1 MIVIAF
7 LSFIARIVKALL
19 SFSLHLFV
27 SLAAIISLGSLHR
40 SSVFILPSR
49 ALRTSGRHQTLAP
62 AVLSYPRSSTLRRA
76 AKVSSWLS
84 LQRHRGNVTISLSSL
99 RRSLHHLLQTPPT
112 PPSLPR
118 QHTCL
123 DSSAHPPTRILRPH
137 SPSAAPPYHPEFHL
151 AKNNRA

>member
-1 MIVIAF
+1 M
-7 LSFIARIVKALL
+7 VKAIL
-19 SFSLHLFV
+19 SFSPHSFV
-27 SLAAIISLGSLHR
+27 SRAAKQSLGGLR
-40 SSVFILPSR
+40 RCSVFILPSR

-62 AVLSYPRSSTLRRA
+62 AVLSYPRSSTLRRP
-76 AKVSSWLS
+76 AKVSSWLG

-99 RRSLHHLLQTPPT
+99 RRRLLHHHHLLLLLQTPPT
-112 PPSLPR
+112 PPSPSR